1 MAIGNISGPLLTAN
15 LLRNG
20 KDLAFET
27 DLLFLN
33 VSDPNP
39 QNFKVGIGTSS
50 PAYLL
55 DISGITRSTNIKS
68 TEVDIGNI
76 NIKSNTV
83 KSSVSDLTLQA
94 ASSTD
99 NIILSSDVTSS
110 RVVSLSGELNFNT
123 TTNNQTYTTTST
135 GVITIASGTTGTID
149 NIKIGDTTPSTGNFT
164 LLTIGTEATLTRF
177 PHAKIVISDTTAGIQ
192 HNELHNIGL
201 IAEGTANPT
210 DPSVYGIGVYGVG
223 YTASGTR
230 SGGVVGESH
239 VSASSDTGSAIGVRG
254 YSNDIHDSGMNI
266 GLYSDAS
273 GSNVNNYALYMNS
286 GDITNTADQTWK
298 LGGNLTFSGSY
309 SVTITNLALTNALP
323 VTSGGTGV
331 TTATGTESVVL
342 SNTPTLVTPILGAAT
357 ATTIN
362 KVTITQPVS
371 TATLTIINNKTL
383 TVNNSVAFTGTDNA
397 TLTFGS
403 GGTVAYTENK
413 LNAFADTSSSE
424 LAEKITDETGTGS
437 LVFANTPTLV
447 TPILGAA
454 TATTINKLSI
464 TSPTTNST
472 LTIVNGSSLI
482 TSGAYSLTL
491 TTTAD
496 SNVTFPTTGTL
507 VNSAVTTLSSLSSVG
522 TITTGTWS
530 GLFSAV
536 SGANLTNL
544 TAANLTGTIPAS
556 VLGNSSLYLGTTQ
569 IALNRVSDSLT
580 LAGVNFGTTEVT
592 TSFTI
597 PNGNTVS
604 RPSTPATGNIRYN
617 TDTTN
622 YEGYNG
628 SNWSK
633 MGSGLTPTPVKTSDY
648 TATEAQLVRCNSTAN
663 SFNVLLPSSPADG
676 NTIGI
681 IDVATTGSFQLH
693 PVSVVPAAG
702 TTIEGVSDSVI
713 LDINNAYITF
723 VYVSATTNWKMQETP
738 NMLSDYTLQVASTT
752 VSGAVKV
759 DGTTI
764 VINNQGVISAIGGGG
779 GGSSTLMSVIGS
791 APIASSGGTT
801 PTISI
806 SKATASTDGYLSL
819 TDWNT
824 FNNKLSS
831 IPIASAY
838 ALGGIKIGSGL
849 TIDGSG
855 TVNVTGSVLPAA
867 TTEVIGG
874 IIVGSG
880 LSIDIDGILSTSDF
894 VTSVSGTSPIT
905 VSSGSI
911 PTVSIAKATSSVN
924 GYLSSTDWTT
934 FNNKLGAVPTASASV
949 LGGIKIGPGLSIDSS
964 GIVTAT
970 SSYSLPI
977 ATDISIGGVKVD
989 GTSIMI
995 DSGGTISASMTYA
1008 MPVATTEMVGG
1019 VMIGTGLA
1027 IDSNGFL
1034 VATGDAVVT
1043 SLSNLAG
1050 GETNRIPYQTST
1062 DHTGYIVAAS
1072 TGYLRFNGTTFLWD
1086 SPGTVTSVAALSI
1099 TTSGTDIT
1107 SAVATNTTTPVI
1119 TLNIP
1124 TASNTI
1130 RGALSSTDW
1139 NTFNSKASSAV
1150 ASSILNGLMSTSD
1163 KIKLDGIATGATA
1176 NVGTVTDVSALTIN
1190 TTGTDIASSV
1200 ATGTTTPVI
1209 TLSIP
1214 TASATNRGALSSADW
1229 STFNGKQ
1236 DALSTASASVSGI
1249 LSSTDWT
1256 TFNGKASTSVAT
1268 TSANGLMSSSDKT
1281 KLDGVATGATA
1292 NTGTVTSVSA
1302 LTINTTG
1309 TDIASTV
1316 ATGTTT
1322 PVITLSIPTASATN
1336 RGALSSA
1343 DWTTFNGKAS
1353 TTTATTSAN
1362 GLMSSSDK
1370 TKLDGVATGATAN
1383 VGTVTS
1389 VSALTIGTTGT
1400 DIAST
1405 VATGTTTPVI
1415 TLNIPTASNTI
1426 RGALSSTDWST
1437 FNSKASTSVATTS
1450 ANGLMSSGDK
1460 TKLDGVA
1467 TGATANTGTVTSV
1480 SALTI
1485 NTTGTDIASTVATGT
1500 TTPIITLSIPTASAT
1515 NRGALSSADW
1525 STFNGKQAALST
1537 ASASVSGILSST
1549 DWSTFN
1555 GKQAALS
1562 TASASVSGILSSTD
1576 WTTFNGKAST
1586 SVATT
1591 SANGLMSSSDKTKL
1605 DGVSLIEATTTIS
1618 STTAANTIN
1627 LTTVTNSTIII
1638 TCDTTANQAK
1648 VFNFTGTPSTTM
1660 TTTNIFSINVIVK
1673 NNVAIS
1679 SLTWQ
1684 RAGVTGNVKWP
1695 NGTIPPATLTA
1706 IGTGGFDVWTFFTID
1721 GGATFVGSLAMYG
1734 VK

>member
-1 MAIGNISGPLLTAN
+1 
-15 LLRNG
+15 
-20 KDLAFET
+20 
-27 DLLFLN
+27 
-33 VSDPNP
+33 
-39 QNFKVGIGTSS
+39 
-50 PAYLL
+50 
-55 DISGITRSTNIKS
+55 
-68 TEVDIGNI
+68 
-76 NIKSNTV
+76 
-83 KSSVSDLTLQA
+83 
-94 ASSTD
+94 
-99 NIILSSDVTSS
+99 
-110 RVVSLSGELNFNT
+110 
-123 TTNNQTYTTTST
+123 
-135 GVITIASGTTGTID
+135 
-149 NIKIGDTTPSTGNFT
+149 
-164 LLTIGTEATLTRF
+164 
-177 PHAKIVISDTTAGIQ
+177 
-192 HNELHNIGL
+192 
-201 IAEGTANPT
+201 
-210 DPSVYGIGVYGVG
+210 
-223 YTASGTR
+223 
-230 SGGVVGESH
+230 
-239 VSASSDTGSAIGVRG
+239 
-254 YSNDIHDSGMNI
+254 
-266 GLYSDAS
+266 
-273 GSNVNNYALYMNS
+273 
-286 GDITNTADQTWK
+286 
-298 LGGNLTFSGSY
+298 
-309 SVTITNLALTNALP
+309 
-323 VTSGGTGV
+323 
-331 TTATGTESVVL
+331 
-342 SNTPTLVTPILGAAT
+342 
-357 ATTIN
+357 
-362 KVTITQPVS
+362 
-371 TATLTIINNKTL
+371 
-383 TVNNSVAFTGTDNA
+383 
-397 TLTFGS
+397 
-403 GGTVAYTENK
+403 
-413 LNAFADTSSSE
+413 
-424 LAEKITDETGTGS
+424 
-437 LVFANTPTLV
+437 
-447 TPILGAA
+447 
-454 TATTINKLSI
+454 
-464 TSPTTNST
+464 
-472 LTIVNGSSLI
+472 
-482 TSGAYSLTL
+482 
-491 TTTAD
+491 
-496 SNVTFPTTGTL
+496 
-507 VNSAVTTLSSLSSVG
+507 
-522 TITTGTWS
+522 
-530 GLFSAV
+530 
-536 SGANLTNL
+536 
-544 TAANLTGTIPAS
+544 
-556 VLGNSSLYLGTTQ
+556 
-569 IALNRVSDSLT
+569 
-580 LAGVNFGTTEVT
+580 
-592 TSFTI
+592 
-597 PNGNTVS
+597 
-604 RPSTPATGNIRYN
+604 
-617 TDTTN
+617 
-622 YEGYNG
+622 
-628 SNWSK
+628 
-633 MGSGLTPTPVKTSDY
+633 
-648 TATEAQLVRCNSTAN
+648 
-663 SFNVLLPSSPADG
+663 
-676 NTIGI
+676 
-681 IDVATTGSFQLH
+681 
-693 PVSVVPAAG
+693 
-702 TTIEGVSDSVI
+702 
-713 LDINNAYITF
+713 
-723 VYVSATTNWKMQETP
+723 
-738 NMLSDYTLQVASTT
+738 
-752 VSGAVKV
+752 
-759 DGTTI
+759 
-764 VINNQGVISAIGGGG
+764 
-779 GGSSTLMSVIGS
+779 MSVIGS

-880 LSIDIDGILSTSDF
+880 LSIDIDGILRTSDF

-1050 GETNRIPYQTST
+1050 GATNRIPYQTST

-1072 TGYLRFNGTTFLWD
+1072 TGYLRFYGNTFLWD

-1249 LSSTDWT
+1249 LSSTDWS

-1268 TSANGLMSSSDKT
+1268 TSANGLMSSGDKT

-1343 DWTTFNGKAS
+1343 DWSTFNGKAS

-1405 VATGTTTPVI
+1405 VATGTTTPV
-1415 TLNIPTASNTI
+1415 
-1426 RGALSSTDWST
+1426 
-1437 FNSKASTSVATTS
+1437 
-1450 ANGLMSSGDK
+1450 
-1460 TKLDGVA
+1460 
-1467 TGATANTGTVTSV
+1467 
-1480 SALTI
+1480 
-1485 NTTGTDIASTVATGT
+1485 
-1500 TTPIITLSIPTASAT
+1500 ITLSIPTASAT